1 MTKFELIKRIFRTQ
15 VKRYLSQVLIIFLFI
30 IVSALATAA
39 VAWLLDPAI
48 KKIFIEK
55 NKTLLIIIPG
65 LIILA
70 FIVKSISLYIIRIKT
85 IKISFNVTKNIQI
98 LMADKI
104 LKSDTAFLV
113 SKHSGKFISNF
124 TNDTQVL
131 LNVINGIAI
140 SALKEFFTLIALL
153 GLMFYQNWKL
163 SLLAI
168 IMIPVAAFFSK
179 KFGKRMGKFVNQSLL
194 ASEVFTKFL
203 SEILKATSVIKIFQ
217 REDQELKN
225 FRNIIEDRIEKMTKV
240 ERTRLGAAPVMET
253 ITGVA
258 IAIVVFAGGYLSI
271 NNQIEV
277 GSFFS
282 FLTAL
287 MLAYQPVKALSGV
300 NIGVN
305 EGLVAAK
312 RIYELL
318 DNEDQVSN
326 DPSKNDLVIK
336 NKEIIFNNVS
346 FSYPD
351 GTNAIN
357 KIATKI
363 LGGST
368 VALVGKSG
376 SGKSSFINLIP
387 RFYNINSGSITIDG
401 QNINDVNLKSLRK
414 EIALVSQETILFD
427 DTVEANIR
435 YGRLDASKEDI
446 LSASKNAAADDFIRD
461 LPNGYDTIVGENGV
475 KLSGGQKQ
483 RISIARAILKN
494 SSIILLDEATSA
506 LDSESEAK
514 IKYAVDNLIKNRTT
528 IIIAHRL
535 STIKNANKILVLSEG
550 SLIAEGT
557 HEELIQKSELYQK
570 LYNQEIAE

>member
-55 NKTLLIIIPG
+55 NKTLLIIIPA
-65 LIILA
+65 LIISA
-70 FIVKSISLYIIRIKT
+70 FIIKSVSLYIIRIKT
-85 IKISFNVTKNIQI
+85 IKISFNITKNIQI

-104 LKSDTAFLV
+104 LKSDTSFLV

-287 MLAYQPVKALSGV
+287 MLAYQPVRALSGV

-318 DNEDQVSN
+318 DNKDYVSN
-326 DPSKNDLVIK
+326 DPRKNDLVIK
-336 NKEIIFNNVS
+336 NKEIIFDDVS

-351 GTNAIN
+351 GTNAIK
-357 KIATKI
+357 KITTKI
-363 LGGST
+363 SGGNT

-387 RFYNINSGSITIDG
+387 IFYNINSGSITIDG

-550 SLIAEGT
+550 SLVAEGT

>member
-1 MTKFELIKRIFRTQ
+1 MGNIELIKRIFKTQ
-15 VKRYLSQVLIIFLFI
+15 VKKYLSQILIIFLFI
-30 IVSALATAA
+30 IISAISTSA

-55 NKTLLIIIPG
+55 DTTLLIIIPA
-65 LIILA
+65 LIVLA
-70 FIVKSISLYIIRIKT
+70 FLIKSISIYIIRIKT
-85 IKISFNVTKNIQI
+85 IKISFNITKNIQI

-104 LKSDTAFLV
+104 LKSDTSFLI

-124 TNDTQVL
+124 TNDTQTL

-140 SALKEFFTLIALL
+140 SAVKEFFTLIALIA
-153 GLMFYQNWKL
+153 LMFYQNWKL

-179 KFGKRMGKFVNQSLL
+179 KFGKRMGKFVNQSLQ
-194 ASEVFTKFL
+194 ASEIFTKFL

-217 REDQELKN
+217 KEDAELKN
-225 FRNIIEDRIEKMTKV
+225 FKSVIEDRIEKMTKV
-240 ERTRLGAAPVMET
+240 ERTRLGAAPIMET
-253 ITGVA
+253 ITGIA
-258 IAIVVFAGGYLSI
+258 IAIVVLVGGYLSI
-271 NNQIEV
+271 RNEIEV

-305 EGLVAAK
+305 EGLIAAK

-318 DNEDQVSN
+318 DNKDLISH
-326 DPSKNDLVIK
+326 DPEKKDLVITK
-336 NKEIIFNNVS
+336 KEIVFNNVN

-351 GTNAIN
+351 GTEAI
-357 KIATKI
+357 KDITTTIK
-363 LGGST
+363 GGST

-387 RFYNINSGSITIDG
+387 RFYNIISGEIKIDE
-401 QNINDVNLKSLRK
+401 QNINQINLKSLRK

-427 DTVEANIR
+427 DTVEANIK
-435 YGRLDASKEDI
+435 YGRFDATKEEI
-446 LSASKNAAADDFIRD
+446 LEVSKNAAADEFIKD
-461 LPNGYDTIVGENGV
+461 LPQGYETIVGENGV

-483 RISIARAILKN
+483 RISIARAMLKN

-506 LDSESEAK
+506 LDNESEAK

-535 STIKNANKILVLSEG
+535 STIKGADKIIVLSDG
-550 SLIAEGT
+550 KIIDEGT
-557 HEELIQKSELYQK
+557 HEELIQKSELYKK
-570 LYNQEIAE
+570 LYNQEINE

>member
-1 MTKFELIKRIFRTQ
+1 MNKLDLIKRIFRTQ
-15 VKRYLSQVLIIFLFI
+15 VKKHLTQFIIIFLFI
-30 IVSALATAA
+30 IISAMATSA

-55 NKTLLIIIPG
+55 NRTLLVIIPA

-70 FIVKSISLYIIRIKT
+70 FVIKSISTYIIRIKT
-85 IKISFNVTKNIQI
+85 IKISFNIIKNIQI

-104 LKSDTAFLV
+104 LKSDTSFII

-124 TNDTQVL
+124 TNDTQIL

-140 SALKEFFTLIALL
+140 TSVKEFVTLIALL
-153 GLMFYQNWKL
+153 GLMFYQNWQL
-163 SLLAI
+163 SILAI

-179 KFGKRMGKFVNQSLL
+179 KFGKRMKKFVNQSLQ

-203 SEILKATSVIKIFQ
+203 SEILKSTTVIKIFQ
-217 REDQELKN
+217 KEDKELDNFKN
-225 FRNIIEDRIEKMTKV
+225 VIEDRVEKMTQV
-240 ERTRLGAAPVMET
+240 ERTRLGATPIMET
-253 ITGVA
+253 ITGIA

-271 NNQIEV
+271 KDEIEV

-287 MLAYQPVKALSGV
+287 MLAYQPVRALASV
-300 NIGVN
+300 NIGIN
-305 EGLVAAK
+305 EGLIAAK

-318 DNEDQVSN
+318 DNQNNISN
-326 DPSKNDLVIK
+326 DPKKNNLVIK
-336 NKEIIFNNVS
+336 NKNIAFENVS
-346 FSYPD
+346 FIYPD
-351 GTNAIN
+351 GTQALRNITFSI
-357 KIATKI
+357 K
-363 LGGST
+363 GGST
-368 VALVGKSG
+368 IALVGKSG

-387 RFYNINSGSITIDG
+387 RFYNISEGKISIDE
-401 QNINDVNLKSLRK
+401 QNINEVNLSSLRK
-414 EIALVSQETILFD
+414 EIALVSQETVLFD

-435 YGRLDASKEDI
+435 YGRLDASKEEV
-446 LSASKNAAADDFIRD
+446 LAASKNAAADEFIKE
-461 LPNGYDTIVGENGV
+461 LPNGYSTIVGENGV

-483 RISIARAILKN
+483 RISIARAMLKN

-506 LDSESEAK
+506 LDSESETK

-535 STIKNANKILVLSEG
+535 STIKNANKILVLSDG
-550 SLIAEGT
+550 NLVAEGT
-557 HEELIQKSELYQK
+557 HNELIEKSELYKK
-570 LYNQEIAE
+570 LYNQEIVE

>member
-1 MTKFELIKRIFRTQ
+1 MNKIELIKRIFKTQ
-15 VKRYLSQVLIIFLFI
+15 VKKYVSQILIIFLFI
-30 IVSALATAA
+30 IISAVSTSA

-55 NKTLLIIIPG
+55 NKTLLLIIPS

-70 FIVKSISLYIIRIKT
+70 FLIKSISIYIIRIKT
-85 IKISFNVTKNIQI
+85 IKISFNITKNIQI

-104 LKSDTAFLV
+104 LRSDTSFLI

-124 TNDTQVL
+124 TNDTQTL

-140 SALKEFFTLIALL
+140 SAVKEFFTLIALIA
-153 GLMFYQNWKL
+153 LMFYQNWKL
-163 SLLAI
+163 SLLAL

-179 KFGKRMGKFVNQSLL
+179 KFGKRMGKFVNQSLQ
-194 ASEVFTKFL
+194 ASEIFTKFL

-217 REDQELKN
+217 KEDVELKN
-225 FRNIIEDRIEKMTKV
+225 FKSVIEDRIEKMTKV
-240 ERTRLGAAPVMET
+240 ERTRLGAAPIMET
-253 ITGVA
+253 ITGMA
-258 IAIVVFAGGYLSI
+258 IAIVVLAGGYLSI
-271 NNQIEV
+271 RNEIEV

-287 MLAYQPVKALSGV
+287 MLAYQPVRALSGV

-305 EGLVAAK
+305 EGLIAAQ

-318 DNEDQVSN
+318 DNKDLISH
-326 DPSKNDLVIK
+326 DPEKKDLVITK
-336 NKEIIFNNVS
+336 KEIVFNNVN

-351 GTNAIN
+351 GTEAIKN
-357 KIATKI
+357 ITTTIK
-363 LGGST
+363 GGST

-387 RFYNINSGSITIDG
+387 RFYNVISGEIKIDE
-401 QNINDVNLKSLRK
+401 QNINQVNLKSLRK

-427 DTVEANIR
+427 DTVEANIK
-435 YGRLDASKEDI
+435 YGRFDATKEEV
-446 LSASKNAAADDFIRD
+446 LEASKNAAADEFIKD
-461 LPNGYDTIVGENGV
+461 LPQGYETIVGENGV

-483 RISIARAILKN
+483 RISIARAMLKN

-506 LDSESEAK
+506 LDNESEAK

-535 STIKNANKILVLSEG
+535 STIKSANKIIVLSDG
-550 SLIAEGT
+550 KIIDEGT
-557 HEELIQKSELYQK
+557 HEELIQKSELYRK
-570 LYNQEIAE
+570 LYNQEINE

>member
-1 MTKFELIKRIFRTQ
+1 MNKIELIKRIFKTQ
-15 VKRYLSQVLIIFLFI
+15 VKKYVSQILIIFLFI
-30 IVSALATAA
+30 IISAVSTSA

-55 NKTLLIIIPG
+55 NKTLLLIIPS

-70 FIVKSISLYIIRIKT
+70 FLIKSISIYIIRIKT
-85 IKISFNVTKNIQI
+85 IKISFNITKNIQI

-104 LKSDTAFLV
+104 LRSDTSFLI

-124 TNDTQVL
+124 TNDTQTL

-140 SALKEFFTLIALL
+140 SAVKEFFTLIALIA
-153 GLMFYQNWKL
+153 LMFYQNWKL
-163 SLLAI
+163 SLLAL

-179 KFGKRMGKFVNQSLL
+179 KFGRKMGKFVNQSLQ
-194 ASEVFTKFL
+194 ASEIFTKFL

-217 REDQELKN
+217 KEDVELKN
-225 FRNIIEDRIEKMTKV
+225 FKSVIEDRIEKMTNV
-240 ERTRLGAAPVMET
+240 ERTRLGAAPIMET
-253 ITGVA
+253 ITGIA
-258 IAIVVFAGGYLSI
+258 IAIVVLVGGYLSI
-271 NNQIEV
+271 RNEIEV

-287 MLAYQPVKALSGV
+287 MLAYQPVRALSGV

-305 EGLVAAK
+305 EGLIAAQ

-318 DNEDQVSN
+318 DNKDLISH
-326 DPSKNDLVIK
+326 DPEKKDLVITK
-336 NKEIIFNNVS
+336 KEIVFNNVN

-351 GTNAIN
+351 GTEAIKN
-357 KIATKI
+357 ITTTIK
-363 LGGST
+363 GGST

-387 RFYNINSGSITIDG
+387 RFYNIVSGEIKIDE
-401 QNINDVNLKSLRK
+401 QNINQINLKSLRK

-427 DTVEANIR
+427 DTVEANIK
-435 YGRLDASKEDI
+435 YGRFDATKEEI
-446 LSASKNAAADDFIRD
+446 LEASKNAAADEFIKD
-461 LPNGYDTIVGENGV
+461 LPQGYETIVGENGV

-483 RISIARAILKN
+483 RISIARAMLKN

-506 LDSESEAK
+506 LDNESEAK

-535 STIKNANKILVLSEG
+535 STIKSANKIIVLSDG
-550 SLIAEGT
+550 KIIDEGT
-557 HEELIQKSELYQK
+557 HEELIQKSELYKK
-570 LYNQEIAE
+570 LYNQEINE

>member
-1 MTKFELIKRIFRTQ
+1 MGNIELIKRIFKTQ
-15 VKRYLSQVLIIFLFI
+15 VKKYLSQILIIFLFI
-30 IVSALATAA
+30 IISAISTSA

-55 NKTLLIIIPG
+55 DTTLLIIIPA

-70 FIVKSISLYIIRIKT
+70 FLIKSISIYIIRIKT
-85 IKISFNVTKNIQI
+85 IKISFNITKNIQI

-104 LKSDTAFLV
+104 LKSDTSFLI

-124 TNDTQVL
+124 TNDTQTL

-140 SALKEFFTLIALL
+140 SAVKEFFTLIALIA
-153 GLMFYQNWKL
+153 LMFYQNWKL

-179 KFGKRMGKFVNQSLL
+179 KFGKRMGKFVNQSLQ
-194 ASEVFTKFL
+194 ASEIFTKFL

-217 REDQELKN
+217 KEDVELKN
-225 FRNIIEDRIEKMTKV
+225 FKSVIEDRIEKMTNV
-240 ERTRLGAAPVMET
+240 ERTRLGAAPIMET
-253 ITGVA
+253 ITGIA
-258 IAIVVFAGGYLSI
+258 IAIVVLVGGYLSI
-271 NNQIEV
+271 RNEIEV

-287 MLAYQPVKALSGV
+287 MLAYQPVRALSGV

-305 EGLVAAK
+305 EGLIAAK

-318 DNEDQVSN
+318 DNEDLISH
-326 DPSKNDLVIK
+326 DPEKKDLVITK
-336 NKEIIFNNVS
+336 KEIVFNNVN

-351 GTNAIN
+351 GTEAIKN
-357 KIATKI
+357 ITTTIK
-363 LGGST
+363 GGST

-387 RFYNINSGSITIDG
+387 RFYNIISGEIKIDE
-401 QNINDVNLKSLRK
+401 QNINQVNLKSLRK

-427 DTVEANIR
+427 DTVEANIK
-435 YGRLDASKEDI
+435 YGRFDATKEEI
-446 LSASKNAAADDFIRD
+446 LEASKNAAADEFIKD
-461 LPNGYDTIVGENGV
+461 LPQGYETIVGENGV

-483 RISIARAILKN
+483 RISIARAMLKN
-494 SSIILLDEATSA
+494 SSVILLDEATSA
-506 LDSESEAK
+506 LDNESEAK

-535 STIKNANKILVLSEG
+535 STIKSADKIIVLSDG
-550 SLIAEGT
+550 KIIDEGT
-557 HEELIQKSELYQK
+557 HEELIQKSDLYKK
-570 LYNQEIAE
+570 LYNQEINE

>member
-1 MTKFELIKRIFRTQ
+1 MNKIELIKRIFRTQ
-15 VKRYLSQVLIIFLFI
+15 VKKYVSQILIIFLFI
-30 IVSALATAA
+30 IISAISTSA

-55 NKTLLIIIPG
+55 NKTLLLIIPS

-70 FIVKSISLYIIRIKT
+70 FLIKSISIYIIRIKT
-85 IKISFNVTKNIQI
+85 IKISFNITKNIQI

-104 LKSDTAFLV
+104 LRSDTSFLI

-124 TNDTQVL
+124 TNDTQTL

-140 SALKEFFTLIALL
+140 SAVKEFFTLIALIA
-153 GLMFYQNWKL
+153 LMFYQNWKL
-163 SLLAI
+163 SLLAL

-179 KFGKRMGKFVNQSLL
+179 KFGKRMGKFVNQSLQ
-194 ASEVFTKFL
+194 ASEIFTKFL

-217 REDQELKN
+217 KEDAELKN
-225 FRNIIEDRIEKMTKV
+225 FKSVIEDRIEKMTKV
-240 ERTRLGAAPVMET
+240 ERTRLGAAPIMET
-253 ITGVA
+253 ITGMA
-258 IAIVVFAGGYLSI
+258 IAIVVLAGGYLSI
-271 NNQIEV
+271 RNEIEV

-287 MLAYQPVKALSGV
+287 MLAYQPVRALSGV

-305 EGLVAAK
+305 EGLIAAK

-318 DNEDQVSN
+318 DNKDLISH
-326 DPSKNDLVIK
+326 DPEKKDLVISK
-336 NKEIIFNNVS
+336 KEIVFNNVN

-351 GTNAIN
+351 GTEAIKN
-357 KIATKI
+357 ITTTI
-363 LGGST
+363 QGGST

-387 RFYNINSGSITIDG
+387 RFYNIISGEIKIDE
-401 QNINDVNLKSLRK
+401 QNINQINLKSLRK

-427 DTVEANIR
+427 DTVEANIK
-435 YGRLDASKEDI
+435 YGRFDATKEEI
-446 LSASKNAAADDFIRD
+446 LEASKNAAADEFIKD
-461 LPNGYDTIVGENGV
+461 LPQGYETIVGENGV

-483 RISIARAILKN
+483 RISIARAMLKN

-506 LDSESEAK
+506 LDNESELK

-535 STIKNANKILVLSEG
+535 STIKNANKIIVLSDGE
-550 SLIAEGT
+550 IIDEGT
-557 HEELIQKSELYQK
+557 HEELIQKSEVYKK
-570 LYNQEIAE
+570 LYNQEINE

>member
-1 MTKFELIKRIFRTQ
+1 MNKIEIIKRIFRTQ
-15 VKRYLSQVLIIFLFI
+15 VKKYVSQILIIFLFI
-30 IVSALATAA
+30 IISAISTSA

-55 NKTLLIIIPG
+55 NKTLLLIIPS

-70 FIVKSISLYIIRIKT
+70 FLIKSISIYIIRIKT
-85 IKISFNVTKNIQI
+85 IKISFNITKNIQI

-104 LKSDTAFLV
+104 LRSDTSFLI

-124 TNDTQVL
+124 TNDTQTL

-140 SALKEFFTLIALL
+140 SAVKEFFTLIALIA
-153 GLMFYQNWKL
+153 LMFYQNWKL
-163 SLLAI
+163 SLLAL

-179 KFGKRMGKFVNQSLL
+179 KFGKRMGKFVNQSLQV
-194 ASEVFTKFL
+194 SEIFTKFL

-217 REDQELKN
+217 KEDVELKN
-225 FRNIIEDRIEKMTKV
+225 FQSVIEDRIEKMTKV
-240 ERTRLGAAPVMET
+240 ERTRLGAAPIMET
-253 ITGVA
+253 ITGIA
-258 IAIVVFAGGYLSI
+258 IAIVVLAGGYLSI
-271 NNQIEV
+271 QNEIEV

-287 MLAYQPVKALSGV
+287 MLAYQPVRALSGV

-305 EGLVAAK
+305 EGLIAAK

-318 DNEDQVSN
+318 DNKDLISH
-326 DPSKNDLVIK
+326 DPEKKDLVISK
-336 NKEIIFNNVS
+336 KEIVFNNVN

-351 GTNAIN
+351 GTEAIKN
-357 KIATKI
+357 ITTTI
-363 LGGST
+363 QGGST

-387 RFYNINSGSITIDG
+387 RFYNIISGEIKIDE
-401 QNINDVNLKSLRK
+401 QNINQINLKSLRK

-427 DTVEANIR
+427 DTVEANIK
-435 YGRLDASKEDI
+435 YGRLDATKEEI
-446 LSASKNAAADDFIRD
+446 LEASKNAAADEFIKD
-461 LPNGYDTIVGENGV
+461 LPQGYETIVGENGV

-483 RISIARAILKN
+483 RISIARAMLKN

-506 LDSESEAK
+506 LDNESELK

-535 STIKNANKILVLSEG
+535 STIKNANKIIVLSDGE
-550 SLIAEGT
+550 IIDEGT
-557 HEELIQKSELYQK
+557 HEELIQKSELYKK
-570 LYNQEIAE
+570 LYNQEINE